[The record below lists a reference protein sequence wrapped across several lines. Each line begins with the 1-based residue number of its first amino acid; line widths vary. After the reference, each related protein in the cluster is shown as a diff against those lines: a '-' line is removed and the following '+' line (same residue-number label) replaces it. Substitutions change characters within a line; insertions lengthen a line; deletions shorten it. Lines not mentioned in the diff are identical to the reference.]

1 MLAVSPQY
9 IWHIP
14 LTTTKKKKKFK
25 YKIKNKKHKMP
36 KEDSLV
42 PRLKMAT
49 TIHKENQLH
58 FLTA

>member
-14 LTTTKKKKKFK
+14 LTTTKKKKFK